1 MTCVLV
7 VNNNVRFQKHDS
19 AKKIS
24 EDSKDNIVDQLNIEN
39 KPSILNEDYIN
50 KSRKSVSQEYKD
62 QCFNQKGLIEIN
74 ERESESEGGLM
85 SNPDFQSSRLLS
97 STNRRADEDS
107 NKTSSQLKEASSDK
121 KITNAYKEIVNPT
134 ILPCRLDDKVTS
146 DLTVIKEQIQ
156 GEGNQTTLRLSIDM
170 LNFYKDDASASI
182 EIQETEM
189 PN

>member
-1 MTCVLV
+1 M
-7 VNNNVRFQKHDS
+7 
-19 AKKIS
+19 
-24 EDSKDNIVDQLNIEN
+24 
-39 KPSILNEDYIN
+39 
-50 KSRKSVSQEYKD
+50 SQEYQD
-62 QCFNQKGLIEIN
+62 QYFNQKGLNEIN
-74 ERESESEGGLM
+74 ERASESEGGLM
-85 SNPDFQSSRLLS
+85 SNPDFYSSRLP
-97 STNRRADEDS
+97 STNRRAEEDS

-121 KITNAYKEIVNPT
+121 KKTNVYKEIVNPT